1 MDCLRHAHSPF
12 SDSETDYQLQA
23 RLNAQWDSDC
33 SFESETKEGTAS
45 WISLLKKNFNVDKLV
60 DVNGEEVTQDFNDQA
75 DMCEIVRA
83 ILAAGKFEKVPKG
96 PKNLQYEFLDQISCY
111 GDDG

>member
-1 MDCLRHAHSPF
+1 M
-12 SDSETDYQLQA
+12 
-23 RLNAQWDSDC
+23 
-33 SFESETKEGTAS
+33 
-45 WISLLKKNFNVDKLV
+45 